1 MNNIL
6 WVDDEID
13 LLLPHILFLR
23 RKEYSVT
30 TATNG
35 SDAVALIKKSH
46 FDLVIL
52 DEMMIGMDGLTTL
65 KEIKKI
71 DPNIKAVMLTKSEEE
86 NIFLEAVGSMI
97 NDYLT
102 KPVSPMQL
110 YLTCK
115 KNLEQDNLIKSRQ
128 SRNYLEDYSKINAL
142 LSSNPDANE
151 WLNLGE
157 RIFKASLL
165 LDEIGDEN
173 LSSTLNYLKN
183 SADQAFGSF
192 IEKNYPAWVN
202 SLERPDLSV
211 DIAQKYII
219 PALQN
224 NEKVLFVLIDCLRYD
239 QMLVLNELL
248 QSDYDAK
255 IHNYYSLLPTSTI
268 FARNALFSGQ
278 FPDQIA
284 EKYPNLF
291 VDNNEDEQSCNRFE
305 PDMLIELCKQN
316 GLDIQKQSH
325 YHKIY
330 QLDEAL
336 KLEAG
341 INELTGNRLISLV
354 VDFIDFLLH
363 DKNKASLI
371 SEMIVTEKAY
381 RSTVRSWF
389 ENSSLKNIITKLADQ
404 GYKVVITTDHGAR
417 KVNKFNK
424 VHSDGAATPGLRYKL
439 GKNMSVGN
447 KKQCWFVQQP
457 TKLRLPQNYR
467 NRNLVLAKEDQCLV
481 FESNLH
487 DFHQH
492 VKNSYQHGGISIDE
506 MILSVLTLVKK

>member
-1 MNNIL
+1 MNKIL

-13 LLLPHILFLR
+13 LLLPHVLFLR
-23 RKEYSVT
+23 RKEYAVT
-30 TATNG
+30 TVTNG
-35 SDAVALIKKSH
+35 SDAISLLKDNH

-52 DEMMIGMDGLTTL
+52 DEMMIGMDGLSTL
-65 KEIKKI
+65 KELKKI
-71 DPNIKAVMLTKSEEE
+71 DSNIKAVMLTKSEEE
-86 NIFLEAVGSMI
+86 DIFLEAVGFMI

-115 KNLEQDNLIKSRQ
+115 KNLEQDNLVKSRQ
-128 SRNYLEDYSKINAL
+128 SRSYLEEYAKINTMLMAD
-142 LSSNPDANE
+142 PDAE
-151 WLNLGE
+151 GWLDLG
-157 RIFKASLL
+157 RKIFQSSLL

-173 LSSTLNYLKN
+173 LASTLDSLKS
-183 SADQAFGSF
+183 SADQSFGLF
-192 IEKNYPAWVN
+192 IEKNYSEWLT
-202 SLERPDLSV
+202 SLNRPDLSV
-211 DIAQKYII
+211 DIAQKYLI
-219 PALQN
+219 PALQGG
-224 NEKVLFVLIDCLRYD
+224 EKVLFVLIDCLRYD
-239 QMLVLNELL
+239 QMLVLAELL
-248 QSDYDAK
+248 QLDYEVKMDS
-255 IHNYYSLLPTSTI
+255 YYSLLPTSTI
-268 FARNALFSGQ
+268 FARNALFAGQ
-278 FPDQIA
+278 FADQIA
-284 EKYPNLF
+284 DKYPDLF
-291 VDNNEDEQSCNRFE
+291 SDNNEDEQSCNRFE
-305 PDMLIELCKQN
+305 PEMLIDLCSKN
-316 GLDIQKQSH
+316 GLDIKKQSH

-330 QLDEAL
+330 RLEEAL

-341 INELTGNRLISLV
+341 INDLTGNCLISLV

-404 GYKVVITTDHGAR
+404 GYKVIITTDHGAK

-447 KKQCWFVQQP
+447 KKQAWFVQQP
-457 TKLRLPQNYR
+457 SKLRMPKSYK

-487 DFHQH
+487 DFHLH

-506 MILSVLTLVKK
+506 MILPVLTLIKK